1 MKKIS
6 FLILVPLVMSLSGC
20 GSSTPADTP
29 YRINL
34 EIWGT
39 VDDSDA
45 YAGAIADYRAINKNH
60 VGTITYKKL
69 PADTYKEDLVRAFAE
84 GKGPDLFFVRNSW
97 LPDFA
102 SLIAPAPTYQTSET
116 EFKRTFTDAVVHDFL
131 SDGKVYGA
139 PLSTD
144 SLALYYNKDLF
155 NAAGVVNPPA
165 TWEELADLLPR
176 FNRIDN
182 YGTITQ
188 SGIAFGT
195 SSNVNRSTDIF
206 LALAM
211 QIGLTPSTTKMPL
224 QDALNTSDASLAKAM
239 LFYTQFAKVGA
250 AYYSWNSRLHY
261 SVDAF
266 SEGTLA
272 MMVNYSWKVSEL
284 ERKNAKLHF
293 GVAPLPQFSGK
304 APANLANYWGLV
316 VAKNKLVSGKTATTK
331 YNDARVHE
339 SWQFLHYL
347 AFPHP
352 GNTVVI
358 RNVLSRTSTSLPLA
372 TDPTKTYL
380 EKTGQPAARRD
391 LIDLQKNDLFLA
403 PFAYGNLI
411 ARSYR
416 SGEPEKVEAI
426 LAQAIDLVNLGK
438 GNPESVL
445 SSAGA
450 QIRTATTK

>member
-6 FLILVPLVMSLSGC
+6 FLILLLSVVSLSGC
-20 GSSTPADTP
+20 GSAPKDTP

-45 YAGAIADYRAINKNH
+45 YAQVISDYRAINKDH

-84 GKGPDLFFVRNSW
+84 GKGPDLFFVRNAW

-116 EFKRTFTDAVVHDFL
+116 EFKRAFTDAVVHDFL
-131 SDGKVYGA
+131 SGGKVYGA
-139 PLSTD
+139 PLSAD

-155 NAAGVVNPPA
+155 NAAGIVNPPT
-165 TWEELADLLPR
+165 TWEEVAQMLPR

-182 YGTITQ
+182 YGTIVQ
-188 SGIAFGT
+188 SGIALGT

-206 LALAM
+206 LTLAM
-211 QIGLTPSTTKMPL
+211 QIGLPPATSSASL
-224 QDALNTSDASLAKAM
+224 QDVIKTSDASLAKAM
-239 LFYTQFAKVGA
+239 SFYTQFAQSGSP
-250 AYYSWNSRLHY
+250 YYSWNSRLHY

-266 SEGTLA
+266 SEGALA

-304 APANLANYWGLV
+304 APVNLANYWGLV
-316 VAKNKLVSGKTATTK
+316 VAKNKLVSGQTATTK
-331 YNDARVHE
+331 YNEARVHE

-352 GNTVVI
+352 GNLVTI
-358 RNVLSRTSTSLPLA
+358 RNVLSRTSASLPLA
-372 TDPTKTYL
+372 TDPTKVYL
-380 EKTGQPAARRD
+380 GKTGQPAARLD
-391 LIDLQKNDLFLA
+391 LIDPQKNDLFLA

-438 GNPESVL
+438 GSPESVL

-450 QIRTATTK
+450 QIRTATAK